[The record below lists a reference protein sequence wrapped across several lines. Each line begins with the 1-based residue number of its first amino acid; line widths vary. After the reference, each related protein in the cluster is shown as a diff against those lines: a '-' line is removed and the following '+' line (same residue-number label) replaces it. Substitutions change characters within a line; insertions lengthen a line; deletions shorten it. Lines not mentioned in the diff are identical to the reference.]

1 MNSVQLVVFDLMGT
15 LIRDDGVVARAY
27 DRALEQTGL
36 QANTPEFDEGRAA
49 IAALRGRPTL
59 VVLTD
64 VLGDPVI
71 AEEATWAFDDAVLD
85 EVPGFT
91 PIEGANDVLAD
102 LAQQGILTAVTTSF
116 SSDVRKAA
124 LRQLGW
130 TDTFAVELA
139 AFGTRRGHP
148 APDLL
153 LHAILELRVDSVA
166 QVAIVGDSPADLEA
180 GNRAGAGLVIGVRS
194 GTHSEEVLRAAPHTH
209 IVDSVADV
217 PAVLASPRTT
227 GHRRA
232 VDR

>member
-1 MNSVQLVVFDLMGT
+1 MGT

-27 DRALEQTGL
+27 DRALKQSGL
-36 QANTPEFDEGRAA
+36 RDDSEAFDEARKA
-49 IAALRGRPTL
+49 ISARMGRPTL
-59 VVLTD
+59 VVLTE
-64 VLGDPVI
+64 VLGDPVV
-71 AEEATWAFDDAVLD
+71 AEEATWAFDDSVLEEIPAFAAVDGADDVLD
-85 EVPGFT
+85 Q
-91 PIEGANDVLAD
+91 LATD
-102 LAQQGILTAVTTSF
+102 GIKLAVTTSF

-130 TDTFAVELA
+130 SQRFAAELA
-139 AFGTRRGHP
+139 ATGHRRGHP

-153 LHAILELRVDSVA
+153 LEAILNLRIDSVA

-194 GTHSEEVLRAAPHTH
+194 GTHDEAALRAAPHTH

-217 PAVLASPRTT
+217 PQVLAAPRTG

-232 VDR
+232 VDQ